1 MRNDVANY
9 TLEMGQII
17 YMWLQKSSVESSL

>member
-1 MRNDVANY
+1 MQSDVANY

-17 YMWLQKSSVESSL
+17 YMWLHKGSVESSL